1 MHKLWQKKKM
11 EAEALKNKPRG
22 SPARLRLQ
30 KELSELDTSEEFEVK
45 PSDDLMHFTLVYRPP
60 AGHYH
65 GGEFKFTF
73 DVSENYPHEPPKVLL
88 CEQTIFHPNID
99 TEGHICLNVLRE
111 DWKPVL
117 NIQSVIFG
125 LQLLF
130 LEPNADD
137 PLNKDAAAM
146 MVKDHAEFVRT
157 VKSSMQGHRVN
168 GIDYTR
174 VIIASSQHS
183 GHYSPDSYY

>member
-1 MHKLWQKKKM
+1 MHKLWQKKKA

-22 SPARLRLQ
+22 SPARIRLQ
-30 KELSELDTSEEFEVK
+30 KELGELDSSREFEIL
-45 PSDDLMHFTLVYRPP
+45 PTNDLMRFALLYRPSS
-60 AGHYH
+60 GKYE
-65 GGEFKFTF
+65 GGEFRFKFE
-73 DVSENYPHEPPKVLL
+73 VGENYPHEPPKVI

-130 LEPNADD
+130 LEPNSAD
-137 PLNKDAAAM
+137 PLNKEAANM
-146 MVKDHAEFVRT
+146 MVKDENGFARKVSMTMRGCTVDNVEYTNVR
-157 VKSSMQGHRVN
+157 VSPSSRQYGH
-168 GIDYTR
+168 D
-174 VIIASSQHS
+174 
-183 GHYSPDSYY
+183 SPDSS

>member
-1 MHKLWQKKKM
+1 MHKLWQKKKL

-22 SPARLRLQ
+22 SPARIRLQ
-30 KELSELDTSEEFEVK
+30 KELGELDTSEEFEVK
-45 PSDDLMHFTLVYRPP
+45 PSNDLMCFTLVYRPP

-65 GGEFKFTF
+65 GGEFKFRF
-73 DVSENYPHEPPKVLL
+73 DISENYPHEPPKVL
-88 CEQTIFHPNID
+88 CQQTIFHPNID

-146 MVKDHAEFVRT
+146 MVKNHDEFVRT
-157 VKSSMQGHRVN
+157 VRASMQGRRIDGVN
-168 GIDYTR
+168 YTK
-174 VIIASSQHS
+174 VLATSSEY
-183 GHYSPDSYY
+183 GYYSPDSY